1 VIDRDSLRS
10 WQEAGSPD
18 AFDRAHARVNELV
31 AAYRRPEM
39 PASLE
44 RELFSFMETEARRTG
59 MSRLP
64 GIANPAQAGAA

>member
-1 VIDRDSLRS
+1 LRS

-39 PASLE
+39 PAALE
-44 RELFSFMETEARRTG
+44 RELRAFMETEAHRAG
-59 MSRLP
+59 MKQLP
-64 GIANPAQAGAA
+64 GIEERVVAGAVT